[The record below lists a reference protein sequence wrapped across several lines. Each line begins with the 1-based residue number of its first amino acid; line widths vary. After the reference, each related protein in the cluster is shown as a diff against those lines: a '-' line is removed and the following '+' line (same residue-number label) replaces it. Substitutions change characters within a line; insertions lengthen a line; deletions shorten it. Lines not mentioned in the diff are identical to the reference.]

1 MWRPCL
7 AAYPFNTLNE
17 VMEGVGA
24 KVSSPVFFWK
34 FPSATR
40 RPLPRTAVIPSCF
53 NLSITCDG
61 IDRFPS
67 SFPSLESV
75 HSNAPIS
82 KSCMIS
88 CRTAASQSHRSLPL
102 IAWPQD
108 VGSSALYRSKG
119 KVCLLAG
126 TPNEWA
132 PHLGSCCQRSSV
144 VTIFNVSQASL
155 STPDIHHPNPRG
167 SPYSLHQTAGFGY
180 PDASGRRTQMP
191 FAV

>member
-1 MWRPCL
+1 MDATLKRETSPRLYGKISLGQMPPVSMRRPCL

-40 RPLPRTAVIPSCF
+40 RSLPRTAVIPSCF

-75 HSNAPIS
+75 HSNAHFKELHDFLSHSSFPKPSIFAPYRLAPR
-82 KSCMIS
+82 
-88 CRTAASQSHRSLPL
+88 CRL
-102 IAWPQD
+102 IGVVQKQ
-108 VGSSALYRSKG
+108 G
-119 KVCLLAG
+119 
-126 TPNEWA
+126 
-132 PHLGSCCQRSSV
+132 SV
-144 VTIFNVSQASL
+144 VTIFSC
-155 STPDIHHPNPRG
+155 
-167 SPYSLHQTAGFGY
+167 F
-180 PDASGRRTQMP
+180 
-191 FAV
+191 